1 MKSIYISLY
10 MGLKELNQRWLN
22 LSVQKQRK
30 YLTSFFL
37 GYLLLTIMVIIQ
49 ICKDVSRKRNK
60 ISIEHIKNAN
70 TPGSRPSVLLK
81 PHIPLIFKN
90 YSNGK

>member
-1 MKSIYISLY
+1 MYISLY
-10 MGLKELNQRWLN
+10 KGLKKLNKHWLN

-37 GYLLLTIMVIIQ
+37 GYLLLTIIVIIQ
-49 ICKDVSRKRNK
+49 ICKDVNRKRNK
-60 ISIEHIKNAN
+60 IPIEHIKNAN
-70 TPGSRPSVLLK
+70 TVWSRPSVLLEL
-81 PHIPLIFKN
+81 HIPLIFKN